1 MDIVT
6 WLKLG
11 LAQALLYGIRILLE
25 NVASLQIPYPELV
38 VPIIAAG
45 LSAAATWIRNQFGI
59 EATRK
64 VARATRQGEPPLF
77 ARLFGV

>member
-1 MDIVT
+1 MDIVA

-11 LAQALLYGIRILLE
+11 AMQGILYCLRVLAE
-25 NVASLQIPYPELV
+25 NLAGLQIPYPDLI

-45 LSAAATWIRNQFGI
+45 ISAAAIWIRNQFGI